1 MNSLGNNKTKYKVVT
16 HDLGSDT
23 NTDIKLVDANM
34 RPFISTDELIKVFAY
49 SVGIEELPPTEI
61 AEDFRVNNSI
71 ICDNTT
77 ITNLINTIL
86 KTSE

>member
-1 MNSLGNNKTKYKVVT
+1 MNSLENTRTKYKVVT
-16 HDLGSDT
+16 NDQVSDT

-61 AEDFRVNNSI
+61 IEDFRVNNSI

-77 ITNLINTIL
+77 IDNLMKTIL